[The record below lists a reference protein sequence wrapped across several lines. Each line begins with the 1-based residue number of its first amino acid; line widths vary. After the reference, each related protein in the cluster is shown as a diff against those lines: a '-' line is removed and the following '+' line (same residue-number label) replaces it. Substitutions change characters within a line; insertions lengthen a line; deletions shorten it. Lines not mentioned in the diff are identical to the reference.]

1 MAGRIITVD
10 LAIDQSSIYKVID
23 MPTKEL
29 LTKTVEE
36 FEKENPLYH
45 LYNFKSLGQL
55 QETYTSS
62 VGSDRI
68 KKQTAEMAIAEIGQG
83 GQEGFSGSKTYRMYS
98 GSYQITKR
106 AILEA
111 KQSGNFNAIA
121 YNTAD
126 RTKTWLRNNVE
137 DGVRAILGAFG
148 TTVKGDDGTPYRF
161 ITTDTVDGKTGQYAV
176 NSARN
181 DLFSKKH
188 TLVRKSDMA
197 PVTVADAALPGYDA
211 ALSQWKLHDGT
222 IAPVQSNIY
231 IAQNQD
237 NTYGID
243 LLGDDPGK
251 IAKLADLINV
261 IVTNMENQLDDNGK
275 PAGLHGPKEIVG
287 PNDARLVAALNS
299 ALNEPMHKGFGD
311 QSIPNP
317 AYKRI
322 SKCNHSVYW
331 NTIEALYNKSA
342 QRAIGFFIVD
352 KAYMAANNGLELTQ
366 RFPLEV
372 TSEEHKNP
380 AYLDVIFSEGME
392 FNCLTWRGIT
402 YVCINPED
410 QTNMFTIPANISGTG
425 SAVNIPIT
433 AATPVE
439 VIDTIVK
446 PVSIVGRV
454 ETDPTINVTGITTS
468 PTTKAFT
475 AAGQTQQLTNTI
487 APTNADNKAVLYFS
501 SNTAVATVSSTGLIT
516 AVGAGS
522 STITVVTKDGGYSA
536 TCAVTV
542 TIQE

>member
-10 LAIDQSSIYKVID
+10 LALDQSSIYKIIET
-23 MPTKEL
+23 PTKEL

-36 FEKENPLYH
+36 FEKHNPLYDI
-45 LYNFKSLGQL
+45 YNFKSMGQL

-68 KKQTAEMAIAEIGQG
+68 KRQTAEMAVAELSQG
-83 GQEGFSGSKTYRMYS
+83 GQEGFSGTKTYRMYS

-137 DGVRAILGAFG
+137 DGVRAIMGAFG
-148 TTVKGDDGTPYRF
+148 STVKGDDGTPYTF
-161 ITTDTVDGKTGQYAV
+161 VTSDTVDGLTGQYAV

-181 DLFSKKH
+181 PLFSKKH
-188 TLVRKSDMA
+188 TLVRKSGL
-197 PVTVADAALPGYDA
+197 PSVTSADSALPGYDA
-211 ALSQWKLHDGT
+211 SLSQWKLPDGS

-231 IAQNQD
+231 IAKNA
-237 NTYGID
+237 NGTYGID
-243 LLGDDPGK
+243 LLGNDPGK
-251 IAKLADLINV
+251 IAKLADLINM

-275 PAGLHGPKEIVG
+275 PAGLIGPKDIVA

-299 ALNEPMHKGFGD
+299 ALNEPMHKGYGD

-322 SKCNHSVYW
+322 SSVKTSVYW
-331 NTIEALYNKSA
+331 NTIDALYDKTN
-342 QRAIGFFIVD
+342 QRAVGFFIVD

-366 RFPLEV
+366 RFPMEV

-402 YVCINPED
+402 YVCLNPVS
-410 QTNMFTIPANISGTG
+410 QTNMFTIPASISGTG
-425 SAVNIPIT
+425 AAVNIPV
-433 AATPVE
+433 ANATP
-439 VIDTIVK
+439 
-446 PVSIVGRV
+446 
-454 ETDPTINVTGITTS
+454 
-468 PTTKAFT
+468 
-475 AAGQTQQLTNTI
+475 
-487 APTNADNKAVLYFS
+487 
-501 SNTAVATVSSTGLIT
+501 
-516 AVGAGS
+516 
-522 STITVVTKDGGYSA
+522 ITVVETLVRPVSVVGTVSTKAS
-536 TCAVTV
+536 
-542 TIQE
+542 E

>member
-10 LAIDQSSIYKVID
+10 LALDQSSIYKIIE

-36 FEKENPLYH
+36 FEKHNPLYDI
-45 LYNFKSLGQL
+45 YNFKSMGQL

-68 KKQTAEMAIAEIGQG
+68 KRQTAEMAVAELSQG
-83 GQEGFSGSKTYRMYS
+83 GQEGFSGTKTYRMYS

-111 KQSGNFNAIA
+111 RQSGNFNAIA

-137 DGVRAILGAFG
+137 DGVRAIMGAFG
-148 TTVKGDDGTPYRF
+148 YTVKGDDGTPYTF
-161 ITTDTVDGKTGQYAV
+161 VTSDTVDGLTGQYAV

-181 DLFSKKH
+181 PLFSKKH
-188 TLVRKSDMA
+188 TLVRKSGL
-197 PVTVADAALPGYDA
+197 PSVTSSDSALPGYDA
-211 ALSQWKLHDGT
+211 TLSQWKLPDGS

-231 IAQNQD
+231 IAKNA
-237 NTYGID
+237 NGSYGID
-243 LLGDDPGK
+243 LLGNDPGK

-275 PAGLHGPKEIVG
+275 PAGLTGAKDIVA

-299 ALNEPMHKGFGD
+299 ALNEPMHRGYGD

-322 SKCNHSVYW
+322 ANVKTSVYW
-331 NTIEALYNKSA
+331 NTIEALYDKAN
-342 QRAIGFFIVD
+342 QRAVGFFIVD
-352 KAYMAANNGLELTQ
+352 KAYMAANNGLEVTQ
-366 RFPLEV
+366 RFPMEV

-402 YVCINPED
+402 YVCLNPVS
-410 QTNMFTIPANISGTG
+410 QTNMFTIPASISGTEA
-425 SAVNIPIT
+425 AVNVPVTNATPIT
-433 AATPVE
+433 VVE
-439 VIDTIVK
+439 TLVK
-446 PVSIVGRV
+446 PVSVVGTV
-454 ETDPTINVTGITTS
+454 S
-468 PTTKAFT
+468 TKA
-475 AAGQTQQLTNTI
+475 
-487 APTNADNKAVLYFS
+487 S
-501 SNTAVATVSSTGLIT
+501 
-516 AVGAGS
+516 
-522 STITVVTKDGGYSA
+522 
-536 TCAVTV
+536 
-542 TIQE
+542 E